1 MAEAFNN
8 EQSSTNVT
16 FLNASGANETKEYAG
31 TYKAVTIPTT
41 DSDQLMTASKANGT
55 SVLAIGT
62 NGSERQIQY
71 VAAGRVTENST
82 DAINGSQLY
91 HVLKNVGFNVH
102 NSSDSSVARINNDS
116 HIQFKDGNLTEVV
129 AEAKDSGVNATV
141 TVNVKQ
147 GSFNTTTDGTVAANT
162 TQTGVATVADVAKAV
177 QAAGWYATSNKT
189 GTGTN
194 TGSSKELVNPGE
206 TVTFIAGDNINI
218 TQSGNNFTIS
228 STATSGNATSV
239 HYYSVN
245 DNSTQQDNYKNDG
258 ATGVNALA
266 AGVAAK
272 ASAENATAIGVNST
286 ASGKGSVSIGNQS
299 KATALRTVAIG
310 ESANATM
317 NDDIAVGYNA
327 KTNANNSANTDS
339 KGGALAF
346 GIHTNADGD
355 NAVAIGNQA
364 NATGN
369 SSIALAGSSNG
380 TGAVNIGYQ
389 GAATG
394 NSTVSMGYYAKASA
408 DYATAVGSQAKASG
422 IQSAALG
429 ANANASANYSSAL
442 GGSANASANYSSA
455 VGSNSNASG
464 DYSFAGGYHANASNE
479 STIALGNQANAS
491 GESAIA
497 QGYNASASN
506 ESSIAI
512 GTEASVSG
520 TQSIAIGSS
529 NNVSG
534 NNTSVLGNN
543 VNATT
548 SDSVILGNASQGD
561 ASVVGCAT
569 ATVNNI
575 TYGGFAGSS
584 VDSGE
589 YVSVGAKGDER
600 KIINVAAGNI
610 TSDSTEAING
620 SQLYIVA
627 NNLTDYV
634 NKGYFTSQ
642 ANGNTTSELKTYR
655 SGVVNYVNGTNT
667 VATISG
673 ADNATNISF
682 HANSSVVAAGNGTT
696 VTNSTASG
704 DNGTTVTTYTVNANV
719 ADVVA
724 GTNVNVANNNGTYT
738 VNAYNTTVNS
748 TTDLVNVTS
757 NFNSTANTTNYS
769 IDLSDSAKTAIDRAN
784 NGTFGLSSDDG
795 TNITKTLN
803 NTLKVAGDSAYIT
816 TATTNEGV
824 KVNFNETKLNQTI
837 NALANN
843 TQASVSSDGTIT
855 VTTSNNTNGTTNYN
869 LSVATT
875 DITTNGNGTV
885 NATNGTNLVN
895 GTTVINA
902 INNASWNLTTTAS
915 SGNVSGNSTEQVKA
929 GETVTFDAGKNI
941 NITQTGQ
948 NISIA
953 TADNV
958 SFNNVTI
965 GNVTIDKDKGI
976 NAGNMTITNVS
987 NGTNATDAVNL
998 SQLNATKTEVTS
1010 TNNTVNVTNS
1020 TGTNGQTIYNVE
1032 VNTDNTTIKPN
1043 STTGALEVVT
1053 GNTTTNSNGTATVA
1067 NGSNSSRVATVG
1079 DIVNTINNVSW
1090 NITSGTNG
1098 TGTQAGTK
1106 SEEQVKAGEMVTLLA
1121 GDNMV
1126 IKQDGQN
1133 FTYSVSATPTFTN
1146 VTVNDT
1152 LTVGPVSINS
1162 TGINA
1167 GNTTITNVSNGTN
1180 ATDAVNLS
1188 QLNATKTEVTS
1199 NNNTVNVTS
1208 SIGDKGQTIYNVE
1221 VLTDG
1226 TTINSNS
1233 TTGKLEVVTG
1243 NTTTNSNGTAAVANG
1258 SNSSSVATVGDIVNT
1273 INNVSWKL
1281 GDNSGTKVDDV
1292 KAGDQVNFVNGT
1304 NTVAN
1309 VTVTENGTVS
1319 NVSYS
1324 VNVDNSTIKTD
1335 GDKIVA
1341 NTTNLTVNDNGTVKV
1356 DDNGNGSNLVNA
1368 TTVTNAINN
1377 ASFVATIGTDNT
1389 DFTDQDGKSEYK
1401 VKAGETLKFQAGK
1414 NLKVKQEN
1422 GTFTYATADD
1432 VSFNSVKVGN
1442 VTINSTTGIDAG
1454 NTTITNVTAGTN
1466 ATDAVNVSQL
1476 NSSVAA
1482 SKEEVTSNNKSVTV
1496 NVTQNATTGAN
1507 VYDLAVNTDGKT
1519 INTNSSTGVLEV
1531 VSGNTTTNNNGTA
1544 KVADGSNIT
1553 DVATIG
1559 DIVNTINN
1567 VSWNTV
1573 AGKVDGTNG
1582 EVEGNATAKVKAGE
1596 TVTYNAGKNIK
1607 IVQNGTTF
1615 NLSTTDDVNFNSV
1628 KVGNVTINSTGIDAG
1643 NTQITNVTAGTNGT
1657 DAVNLDQLNK
1667 SVAASKEEVTSKDK
1681 SVTVNVSQNTTT
1693 GANIYDL
1700 AVNTDGTTIN
1710 TNSTT
1715 GKLEVITGG
1724 SQVNANGTAAAK
1736 SGDEN
1741 KVATVGDIVNTVN
1754 NVSWNLTT
1762 SKSDGNVTGT
1772 TEEQIKA
1779 GEVVTIDA
1787 GKNINVTQ
1795 SANKISIATNMNS
1808 TFDSVK
1814 VGNVTINSTGIN
1826 AGDTQITNV
1835 KAGTNGTDAVNL
1847 NQLNSSVAAAK
1858 TEVTSKD
1865 QTVNITNSTG
1875 ANGQTI
1881 YDLSVKT
1888 GSFNNTTNGSLVAGN
1903 DGFATVT
1910 DIINA
1915 VNSGYWKVGNNAGT
1929 ETAQIK
1935 FGDQVNFVNGVG
1947 TKSNVSGANVSFDVN
1962 LVSGDKSVSVTNNTD
1977 GSVNLSVNTTNV
1989 KNALAGNVT
1998 TNPNG
2003 TVKVADNTD
2012 GSNFVNATN
2021 VVNAINNS
2029 GWITN
2034 STTATGGANETV
2046 INPGKAV
2053 NFEAGDNM
2061 QVTQSVDANG
2071 NVTYTY
2077 ATKENVTFKNLNVTG
2092 DTKVNNFSVAANST
2106 VDMGGNQITNVSAG
2120 TNGTDAVNVDQL
2132 KENITNINNN
2142 IANATESVKW
2152 KLTGNNDD
2160 ANATTVGNQTVSF
2173 NNGTGTVAVVNGTN
2187 VTYNVDT
2194 GNITT
2199 NSTTGVASGDIT
2211 PNKIATTGDV
2221 INAINNSGWR
2231 TTNTDGSTSLI
2242 NPGDSVNYVNGKGTA
2257 ANVTTKDGVTTV
2269 SYDVKTTNLTVN
2281 DNGTVAA
2288 PTDGSSVVN
2297 ATTVA
2302 NTVNNVSWNLNSTKV
2317 EGSSG
2322 KVTESSDT
2330 KAAKVKAGN
2339 TVNINAGNN
2348 IEITRKGNDVA
2359 IATSM
2364 NPTFDTVKIG
2374 SGDNATTISSDKS
2387 GISIAGNNG
2396 EARQIHNVKGGTADT
2411 DAVNV
2416 SQLKQSMGDV
2426 YNRINRNNKDL
2437 RAGIAGANAAAG
2449 LPQVYIP
2456 GKSMVAASAGTFKGQ
2471 SAVAVGYSRASDN
2484 GKVILKLQGNANT
2497 QGDVGGSVGVGY
2509 QW

>member
-1 MAEAFNN
+1 
-8 EQSSTNVT
+8 
-16 FLNASGANETKEYAG
+16 
-31 TYKAVTIPTT
+31 
-41 DSDQLMTASKANGT
+41 
-55 SVLAIGT
+55 
-62 NGSERQIQY
+62 
-71 VAAGRVTENST
+71 
-82 DAINGSQLY
+82 
-91 HVLKNVGFNVH
+91 
-102 NSSDSSVARINNDS
+102 
-116 HIQFKDGNLTEVV
+116 
-129 AEAKDSGVNATV
+129 
-141 TVNVKQ
+141 
-147 GSFNTTTDGTVAANT
+147 
-162 TQTGVATVADVAKAV
+162 
-177 QAAGWYATSNKT
+177 
-189 GTGTN
+189 
-194 TGSSKELVNPGE
+194 
-206 TVTFIAGDNINI
+206 
-218 TQSGNNFTIS
+218 
-228 STATSGNATSV
+228 
-239 HYYSVN
+239 
-245 DNSTQQDNYKNDG
+245 
-258 ATGVNALA
+258 
-266 AGVAAK
+266 
-272 ASAENATAIGVNST
+272 
-286 ASGKGSVSIGNQS
+286 
-299 KATALRTVAIG
+299 
-310 ESANATM
+310 M

-327 KTNANNSANTDS
+327 KTNANNSANSGS

-369 SSIALAGSSNG
+369 SSIALAGNSTG

-394 NSTVSMGYYAKASA
+394 DSAVSMGYYAKASA
-408 DYATAVGSQAKASG
+408 NYSTAVGSQAKAGG

-429 ANANASANYSSAL
+429 ANANASANYSAAL
-442 GGSANASANYSSA
+442 GGNANASANYSSA

-464 DYSFAGGYHANASNE
+464 DYSFAGGYSSNASSE
-479 STIALGNQANAS
+479 SAIALGNQANAS

-497 QGYNASASN
+497 QGYNASASS

-512 GTEASVSG
+512 GTETKASG

-534 NNTSVLGNN
+534 SNSSAMGNNNTIASAAQNTSVLGNN

-548 SDSVILGNASQGD
+548 ADSVILGNASQGD
-561 ASVVGCAT
+561 ASVVACTT

-575 TYGGFAGSS
+575 TYTGFAGTS

-589 YVSVGAKGDER
+589 YVSVGAKDDER

-610 TSDSTEAING
+610 TADSTEAING

-634 NKGYFTSQ
+634 NNVSWKLGD
-642 ANGNTTSELKTYR
+642 N
-655 SGVVNYVNGTNT
+655 SGTKVDDVKAGDQVNFVNGTNT
-667 VATISG
+667 VS
-673 ADNATNISF
+673 
-682 HANSSVVAAGNGTT
+682 
-696 VTNSTASG
+696 
-704 DNGTTVTTYTVNANV
+704 NV
-719 ADVVA
+719 I
-724 GTNVNVANNNGTYT
+724 NNGTVSNVSYS
-738 VNAYNTTVNS
+738 VKVDNS
-748 TTDLVNVTS
+748 TIKTGADGNI
-757 NFNSTANTTNYS
+757 TANTTN
-769 IDLSDSAKTAIDRAN
+769 L
-784 NGTFGLSSDDG
+784 
-795 TNITKTLN
+795 
-803 NTLKVAGDSAYIT
+803 
-816 TATTNEGV
+816 
-824 KVNFNETKLNQTI
+824 
-837 NALANN
+837 
-843 TQASVSSDGTIT
+843 T
-855 VTTSNNTNGTTNYN
+855 V
-869 LSVATT
+869 
-875 DITTNGNGTV
+875 NGNGTV
-885 NATNGTNLVN
+885 NVGGDGSNLVN
-895 GTTVINA
+895 ATTVTNA
-902 INNASWNLTTTAS
+902 INNASFVATIGTNTTTFANQDGKS
-915 SGNVSGNSTEQVKA
+915 NYTVKA
-929 GETVTFDAGKNI
+929 GETLIFQAGKNLKVKQE
-941 NITQTGQ
+941 NGTFTY
-948 NISIA
+948 A
-953 TADNV
+953 TEDNV
-958 SFNNVTI
+958 SFDNVTV
-965 GNVTIDKDKGI
+965 GNVTIDKDNGI

-1010 TNNTVNVTNS
+1010 NNKTVNVTSS
-1020 TGTNGQTIYNVE
+1020 TGDKGQTIYNVE
-1032 VNTDNTTIKPN
+1032 VLTDGTTINSN
-1043 STTGALEVVT
+1043 STTGKLEVVT

-1067 NGSNSSRVATVG
+1067 NGSNSSSVATVG

-1098 TGTQAGTK
+1098 TGTQTGTQ

-1292 KAGDQVNFVNGT
+1292 KAGDQINFVNGT

-1309 VTVTENGTVS
+1309 VTVTKNGTVS

-1341 NTTNLTVNDNGTVKV
+1341 NTTNLTVNDNGTVAV
-1356 DDNGNGSNLVNA
+1356 DTNGNGSNLVNA

-1377 ASFVATIGTDNT
+1377 ASFVATIGSDST
-1389 DFTDQDGKSEYK
+1389 DFEDQKGKSEYK

-1422 GTFTYATADD
+1422 GTFTYATKDD

-1482 SKEEVTSNNKSVTV
+1482 SKEEVTSNNKSIKV
-1496 NVTQNATTGAN
+1496 NVTQNANGSN
-1507 VYDLAVNTDGKT
+1507 VFDLAVNTDGKT
-1519 INTNSSTGVLEV
+1519 INTNSSTGALEV
-1531 VSGNTTTNNNGTA
+1531 VSGNTTTNSNGTA
-1544 KVADGSNIT
+1544 KVTDGSNIT

-1567 VSWNTV
+1567 VSWNAI

-1607 IVQNGTTF
+1607 IAQNGTTF

-1814 VGNVTINSTGIN
+1814 VGNVTINSTGID

-1847 NQLNSSVAAAK
+1847 DQLNSSVAAAK

-1865 QTVNITNSTG
+1865 QTVNVTNSTG

-1915 VNSGYWKVGNNAGT
+1915 VNGGYWKVGNNAGS

-1962 LVSGDKSVSVTNNTD
+1962 LVSGDKSVSITNNTD

-2061 QVTQSVDANG
+2061 QVSQSVDANG

-2211 PNKIATTGDV
+2211 PTKIATTGDV

-2242 NPGDSVNYVNGKGTA
+2242 NPGDSVNYVNGNGTA

-2302 NTVNNVSWNLNSTKV
+2302 NTVNNVSWNLHSTKV

-2322 KVTESSDT
+2322 KVTDSSDT
-2330 KAAKVKAGN
+2330 KASKVKAGN

-2348 IEITRKGNDVA
+2348 IEITRKGKDVA

>member
-1 MAEAFNN
+1 
-8 EQSSTNVT
+8 
-16 FLNASGANETKEYAG
+16 
-31 TYKAVTIPTT
+31 
-41 DSDQLMTASKANGT
+41 
-55 SVLAIGT
+55 
-62 NGSERQIQY
+62 
-71 VAAGRVTENST
+71 
-82 DAINGSQLY
+82 
-91 HVLKNVGFNVH
+91 
-102 NSSDSSVARINNDS
+102 
-116 HIQFKDGNLTEVV
+116 
-129 AEAKDSGVNATV
+129 
-141 TVNVKQ
+141 
-147 GSFNTTTDGTVAANT
+147 
-162 TQTGVATVADVAKAV
+162 
-177 QAAGWYATSNKT
+177 
-189 GTGTN
+189 
-194 TGSSKELVNPGE
+194 
-206 TVTFIAGDNINI
+206 
-218 TQSGNNFTIS
+218 
-228 STATSGNATSV
+228 
-239 HYYSVN
+239 
-245 DNSTQQDNYKNDG
+245 
-258 ATGVNALA
+258 
-266 AGVAAK
+266 
-272 ASAENATAIGVNST
+272 
-286 ASGKGSVSIGNQS
+286 
-299 KATALRTVAIG
+299 
-310 ESANATM
+310 
-317 NDDIAVGYNA
+317 
-327 KTNANNSANTDS
+327 
-339 KGGALAF
+339 
-346 GIHTNADGD
+346 
-355 NAVAIGNQA
+355 
-364 NATGN
+364 
-369 SSIALAGSSNG
+369 
-380 TGAVNIGYQ
+380 
-389 GAATG
+389 
-394 NSTVSMGYYAKASA
+394 MGYYAKATK
-408 DYATAVGSQAKASG
+408 DYATAIGSQAKAGG

-429 ANANASANYSSAL
+429 ANANASADYSSAL

-455 VGSNSNASG
+455 VGSYANASS
-464 DYSFAGGYHANASNE
+464 DYAFAGGYYANASNE
-479 STIALGNQANAS
+479 STIALGNNANAS

-497 QGYNASASN
+497 QGYHASASQEN
-506 ESSIAI
+506 SIAI
-512 GTEASVSG
+512 GTEANASG
-520 TQSIAIGSS
+520 MQSIAIGSS

-534 NNTSVLGNN
+534 VNSSAIGNNNTISSAAQNTSVLGNN
-543 VNATT
+543 VSATT
-548 SDSVILGNASQGD
+548 KDSVILGDSSQGD
-561 ASVVGCAT
+561 ASVVGCST
-569 ATVNNI
+569 AKVNNI
-575 TYGGFAGSS
+575 TYGGFAGNT

-589 YVSVGAKGDER
+589 YVSIGAKGDER

-610 TSDSTEAING
+610 TADSTEAING

-634 NKGYFTSQ
+634 NNVSWKL
-642 ANGNTTSELKTYR
+642 GNN
-655 SGVVNYVNGTNT
+655 SGTKVDDVKAGDQVNFVNGTNT
-667 VATISG
+667 V
-673 ADNATNISF
+673 
-682 HANSSVVAAGNGTT
+682 SSVIANDEGT
-696 VTNSTASG
+696 VSNVSYSVKVDNSTIKTG
-704 DNGTTVTTYTVNANV
+704 DDGNV
-719 ADVVA
+719 
-724 GTNVNVANNNGTYT
+724 
-738 VNAYNTTVNS
+738 
-748 TTDLVNVTS
+748 
-757 NFNSTANTTNYS
+757 TANTTN
-769 IDLSDSAKTAIDRAN
+769 LTVNN
-784 NGTFGLSSDDG
+784 NGT
-795 TNITKTLN
+795 
-803 NTLKVAGDSAYIT
+803 
-816 TATTNEGV
+816 V
-824 KVNFNETKLNQTI
+824 KV
-837 NALANN
+837 
-843 TQASVSSDGTIT
+843 D
-855 VTTSNNTNGTTNYN
+855 
-869 LSVATT
+869 
-875 DITTNGNGTV
+875 DNGNGS
-885 NATNGTNLVN
+885 NLVN
-895 GTTVINA
+895 ASTVINA
-902 INNASWNLTTTAS
+902 INNASFVATIGTNTTTFANQEGKSNYTVKAGETLVFQAGKNLKVKQENGTFTYATEDNVSFENVKVGNVTINSTTGIDAGNTTITNVANGTNATDAVNLSQLNSTKTEVKSANQTVTVTNSTGTEGQTIYNVEVNADGKTINTNS
-915 SGNVSGNSTEQVKA
+915 STGALEVVSGNTTTNSNGTAKVADGSNNTDVATIGDIVNTMNNVSWNITSGTNGTGTQAGTKSDEQVKA
-929 GETVTFDAGKNI
+929 GETVTLLAGDNMVIKQDGQNFTYSVSENPTFSNVTVNNTLTVGPVKINNTTGIDAGN
-941 NITQTGQ
+941 T
-948 NISIA
+948 
-953 TADNV
+953 
-958 SFNNVTI
+958 
-965 GNVTIDKDKGI
+965 
-976 NAGNMTITNVS
+976 TITNVS

-1010 TNNTVNVTNS
+1010 NNKTVNVTNS
-1020 TGTNGQTIYNVE
+1020 TGANGQTIYNVE

-1053 GNTTTNSNGTATVA
+1053 GNTTTNT
-1067 NGSNSSRVATVG
+1067 
-1079 DIVNTINNVSW
+1079 
-1090 NITSGTNG
+1090 
-1098 TGTQAGTK
+1098 
-1106 SEEQVKAGEMVTLLA
+1106 
-1121 GDNMV
+1121 
-1126 IKQDGQN
+1126 
-1133 FTYSVSATPTFTN
+1133 
-1146 VTVNDT
+1146 
-1152 LTVGPVSINS
+1152 
-1162 TGINA
+1162 
-1167 GNTTITNVSNGTN
+1167 
-1180 ATDAVNLS
+1180 
-1188 QLNATKTEVTS
+1188 
-1199 NNNTVNVTS
+1199 
-1208 SIGDKGQTIYNVE
+1208 
-1221 VLTDG
+1221 
-1226 TTINSNS
+1226 
-1233 TTGKLEVVTG
+1233 
-1243 NTTTNSNGTAAVANG
+1243 NGTAAVANG
-1258 SNSSSVATVGDIVNT
+1258 SNASSVATVGDIVNT

-1281 GDNSGTKVDDV
+1281 GNSTAQKVDDV

-1304 NTVAN
+1304 NTVSNVTVNDDGTVSNVSYSVNVDNSTIKTSDDGKVTANTTNLTVNDNGTVKVDDANGSNLVNASTVTNAINNASFVATIGKDATDFTDQQGKSSYKVKAGETLTFQAGKNLKVKQDNGTFTYATEDNVTFNNVNTTTLTVGNGANSSAPTVNFSAEAATNATNNNASNMPVNALNITTNGKPTQITGVGSVLNTQTVNTNPNGTASSSTLVNLTNLPETTLNSAATVRDLQNMGWVVSAQGNNYTDTVKNANEVKFVGEGAVNVTGVTNNNIRYVNISVNETQVRNNITGNATVDSNGKAVVPNITNNATAGDQLVNATTLVNVANNVSWKLGDNNSTKVDDVKAGDQINFVNGSNTVAN

-1341 NTTNLTVNDNGTVKV
+1341 NTTNLAVNDNGTVKV
-1356 DDNGNGSNLVNA
+1356 DGGDGANLVNA

-1377 ASFVATIGTDNT
+1377 ASFVATIGSDTS
-1389 DFTDQDGKSEYK
+1389 DFEDQKGKADYK

-1432 VSFNSVKVGN
+1432 VNFNSVKVGN

-1476 NSSVAA
+1476 NSSIAA
-1482 SKEEVTSNNKSVTV
+1482 SKEEVTSNDKSIKV
-1496 NVTQNATTGAN
+1496 NVTQNANGSN
-1507 VYDLAVNTDGKT
+1507 VFDLAVNTDGKT
-1519 INTNSSTGVLEV
+1519 INTNSSTGALEV
-1531 VSGNTTTNNNGTA
+1531 VSGNTTTNDNGTA
-1544 KVADGSNIT
+1544 EVKNGSNTT

-1628 KVGNVTINSTGIDAG
+1628 KVGNVTINSSGIDAG

-1681 SVTVNVSQNTTT
+1681 SVTVNVSQNATT

-1808 TFDSVK
+1808 SFDSVV
-1814 VGNVTINSTGIN
+1814 VGPVTINSTGID
-1826 AGDTQITNV
+1826 AGNTTITNV
-1835 KAGTNGTDAVNL
+1835 ANGTNGTDAVNL
-1847 NQLNSSVAAAK
+1847 NQLNKSVAAAK

-1865 QTVNITNSTG
+1865 NTVNVTNSTG

-1888 GSFNNTTNGSLVAGN
+1888 GSFGNTTNGSLVAGN

-1947 TKSNVSGANVSFDVN
+1947 TKSNVSGSNVTFDVN
-1962 LVSGDKSVSVTNNTD
+1962 LVSGDNSVSVTNNTD

-2021 VVNAINNS
+2021 VVDAINKS

-2034 STTATGGANETV
+2034 STTATGGATETV

-2077 ATKENVTFKNLNVTG
+2077 ATKENVTFKNLTVTG
-2092 DTKVNNFSVAANST
+2092 DTQVHNFSVAPNST

-2199 NSTTGVASGDIT
+2199 NTTTGVASGDIT
-2211 PNKIATTGDV
+2211 PTKIATTGDV

-2231 TTNTDGSTSLI
+2231 TTNSDGSTSLI
-2242 NPGDSVNYVNGKGTA
+2242 NPGDSVNYVNGKGTS
-2257 ANVTTKDGVTTV
+2257 ANVTTKDGVTSV
-2269 SYDVKTTNLTVN
+2269 SYDVKTTDLTVN

-2302 NTVNNVSWNLNSTKV
+2302 NTVNNVSWNLHSTKV

-2364 NPTFDTVKIG
+2364 NPTFDSVKIG
-2374 SGDNATTISSDKS
+2374 SGNNATTISSNES

-2396 EARQIHNVKGGTADT
+2396 EARQIHNVKGGSADT

-2426 YNRINRNNKDL
+2426 YNRLNRNNKDL